1 MEVWTLIQELAMGI
15 LSTVGVI
22 VAIILRSAKPKSPA
36 KQARW
41 EEETAHKRI
50 EQKRNRL
57 AKLRKEDDE
66 YQDRILKNLKEEA
79 LLEKELGENGKNA

>member
-1 MEVWTLIQELAMGI
+1 MTMIQELAMGI

-22 VAIILRSAKPKSPA
+22 AAIVMRSEKPKSPA
-36 KQARW
+36 KQAKW
-41 EEETAHKRI
+41 EEETAQKRI
-50 EQKRNRL
+50 EQKINRL

-79 LLEKELGENGKNA
+79 LIEKELGENGKNA